1 MERNVRV
8 LLGVASLVLAAVVWL
23 AFHDFAEAHTVR
35 DWLTL
40 FSAILVWGA
49 TVLALR
55 PVGERRHG
63 VARVS
68 GA

>member
-1 MERNVRV
+1 MERSIQV
-8 LLGVASLVLAAVVWL
+8 LLGVASFVLAVVVWL

-40 FSAILVWGA
+40 LAAVLVWSSTA
-49 TVLALR
+49 LALR
-55 PVGERRHG
+55 PAPTRRRN
-63 VARVS
+63 VAGVS